1 MKYGGIGKL
10 VLRMPR
16 NFWLTQGN
24 FHTDTFSALNRNGS
38 DDVEVWRMC
47 ARGVIW
53 ENAYEE
59 VKGDQ

>member
-1 MKYGGIGKL
+1 
-10 VLRMPR
+10 MPR
-16 NFWLTQGN
+16 NFWLTQGI
-24 FHTDTFSALNRNGS
+24 FHTDFEAHDTFSALNRNGS
-38 DDVEVWRMC
+38 DDVEGWRMC